1 MDTLTFDLTDPTQYS
16 EGISQAASA
25 IARGGIVVFPTETVY
40 GLGADATDPGA
51 VSRIFRAKGRPSDNP
66 LIVHIADREDI
77 FLAASAVSPEAML
90 LAERFMPGPISIV
103 LPKNPSLAPNVTAG
117 LDTVAVRLP
126 VCREARD
133 FIRASGRPI
142 AAPSAN
148 LSGKPSPTRAEHV
161 IRDMQ
166 GRCDV
171 ILTGYDCEVGLEST
185 VVDMSVTPAC
195 ILRPGAVS
203 ASMLSEVL
211 GYEVRCSYKEKLTGA
226 PKAPGMKYTHYKPLA
241 RVTSVTGAAPA
252 ESAEYILGELGD
264 TSSGAVR
271 GAIVFDELLPLLEGS
286 GPLYALGSMDE
297 PSVYC
302 ARLYDALR
310 WCDTSGI
317 DEVWVS
323 APPPGGI
330 SDAFLNR
337 LEKASDDIVELTT
350 DRPQALTI
358 NNTICK
364 GKV

>member
-1 MDTLTFDLTDPTQYS
+1 MDTLTFDLTDPTQYH

-40 GLGADATDPGA
+40 GLGADATDERA
-51 VSRIFRAKGRPSDNP
+51 VSRIFEAKGRPSDNP

-77 FLAASAVSPEAML
+77 FLAASSVPPDAMR

-103 LPKNPSLAPNVTAG
+103 LPKNDSLAPNVTAG
-117 LDTVAVRLP
+117 LSTVAVRLP

-148 LSGKPSPTRAEHV
+148 ISGKPSPTRAEHV
-161 IRDMQ
+161 IRDMN

-185 VVDMSVTPAC
+185 VVDMSVFPAC

-203 ASMLSEVL
+203 AKMLSEVL
-211 GYEVRCSYKEKLTGA
+211 GYEPRSSYKEKLTGA
-226 PKAPGMKYTHYKPLA
+226 PKAPGMKYTHYKPDA
-241 RVTSVTGAAPA
+241 KVISVAGSDFAAMA
-252 ESAEYILGELGD
+252 AFIRGELKAPSDG
-264 TSSGAVR
+264 TVR
-271 GAIVFDELLPLLEGS
+271 GAIVFDELIPLLS
-286 GPLYALGSMDE
+286 GCPNLYPLGSMERPD
-297 PSVYC
+297 VYC

-310 WCDTSGI
+310 WCDTEGI
-317 DEVWVS
+317 GEVWVTS
-323 APPPGGI
+323 PPPGGI

-337 LEKASDDIVELTT
+337 LDKASDVTVEL
-350 DRPQALTI
+350 
-358 NNTICK
+358 
-364 GKV
+364 